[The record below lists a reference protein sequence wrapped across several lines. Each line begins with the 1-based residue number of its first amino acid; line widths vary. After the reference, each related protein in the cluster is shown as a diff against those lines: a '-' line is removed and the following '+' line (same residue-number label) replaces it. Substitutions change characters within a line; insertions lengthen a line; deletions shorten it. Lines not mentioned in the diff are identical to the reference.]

1 MMLKKYLIYP
11 LTVFAIMPSLAS
23 AEMKIGF
30 VNIAQVMA
38 ESPQAEKAEK
48 DMEREFFP
56 RKNRLDA
63 SRNDIQ
69 RMEEKLNR
77 DGAVMS
83 EVERK
88 KLQNEI
94 LKKLR
99 EAKRTE
105 DDLRE
110 DLNIRR
116 NEILV
121 NLNKQISDAI
131 SELAREGG
139 FDLVLTGGVGY
150 VDESVDVTAKL
161 QEKLK
166 QKF

>member
-1 MMLKKYLIYP
+1 MLKKYLIYP
-11 LTVFAIMPSLAS
+11 LTVFALMPSLAS

-83 EVERK
+83 EAERK

-121 NLNKQISDAI
+121 NLNKQITDAI

-139 FDLVLTGGVGY
+139 YDLVLTGGVGY